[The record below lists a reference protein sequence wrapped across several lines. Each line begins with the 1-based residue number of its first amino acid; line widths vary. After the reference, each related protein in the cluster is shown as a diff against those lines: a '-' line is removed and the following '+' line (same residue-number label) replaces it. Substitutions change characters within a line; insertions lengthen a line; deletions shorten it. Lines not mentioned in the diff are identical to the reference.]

1 MSGEREALQ
10 ACYQAALDAVGGRAA
25 VARALRRRPLAPGP
39 VRLLAVGKAAAAMAR
54 GAVDALGDAIAGGVV
69 VTREGY
75 ADPELPALA
84 PLRQLESAHPVPD
97 ERSLAAGQALVD
109 ELAAAPA
116 DARYLCLISG
126 GASSLAELLPEGVG
140 VDALAALNEALLAS
154 GRDIHAMNRI
164 RKAVSR
170 IKGGRLAR
178 WLDGRPARVL
188 LISDVHGDD
197 PAVIGSGLLF
207 PDEHPSGPDD
217 VPADLA
223 ALCPPAD
230 PAPGPGDPVFAGL
243 EAELVASNRD
253 ALEAAAAA
261 ARQRGFAVH
270 RHRRFLEGDAVA
282 AGREIGRQ
290 LRAGPA
296 GIHLWGGEPT
306 VVLPPRPGRGGR
318 MQALALAAAIELAGR
333 DDAWLLAAGT
343 DGADGPGGDAGA
355 LVDGGTLARG
365 GAVYPDAE
373 AALAAADAGSFLA
386 ASEDLLRTGAT
397 GTNVMDVVIGL
408 RQP

>member
-1 MSGEREALQ
+1 MSSPREMLQ
-10 ACYQAALDAVGGRAA
+10 ACYRAALDAVGGRAA
-25 VARALRRRPLAPGP
+25 VARALRRRPPAPGP
-39 VRLLAVGKAAAAMAR
+39 VRVLAVGKAAPSMAR
-54 GAVDALGDAIAGGVV
+54 GAIDELGDAIAGGVV

-109 ELAAAPA
+109 ELAGSPA

-126 GASSLAELLPEGVG
+126 GASSLVELLPQGTGVA
-140 VDALAALNEALLAS
+140 ALAALNEALLAS

-188 LISDVHGDD
+188 LISDVQGDD

-207 PDEHPSGPDD
+207 PDARPSGPGD

-223 ALCPPAD
+223 ALCPPAE
-230 PAPGPGDPVFAGL
+230 PAPGPEDAAFAGL
-243 EAELVASNRD
+243 EPELVASNRD
-253 ALEAAAAA
+253 ALDAAEAL
-261 ARQRGFAVH
+261 ARARGLAVH

-290 LRAGPA
+290 LCGGPA

-318 MQALALAAAIELAGR
+318 MQALALASAMELAGR
-333 DDAWLLAAGT
+333 HDAWLLAAGT

-355 LVDGGTLARG
+355 LVDGGTLERAA
-365 GAVYPDAE
+365 AVCPDPE
-373 AALAAADAGSFLA
+373 AALVAADAGSCLA
-386 ASEDLLRTGAT
+386 ASGDLLRTGAT

-408 RQP
+408 RE